1 MSERHIVETGI
12 RQFLKADRNMCRI
25 AAVCQ
30 QDMNPA
36 IPGGPTAVIQ
46 GLTDLL
52 TVVAEAMNFGVDMLE
67 VYRGHRIGSQEGDI
81 LIPGKIQVR

>member
-1 MSERHIVETGI
+1 
-12 RQFLKADRNMCRI
+12 MCRI

-36 IPGGPTAVIQ
+36 VPGGTTAVIQ

-67 VYRGHRIGSQEGDI
+67 VY
-81 LIPGKIQVR
+81 